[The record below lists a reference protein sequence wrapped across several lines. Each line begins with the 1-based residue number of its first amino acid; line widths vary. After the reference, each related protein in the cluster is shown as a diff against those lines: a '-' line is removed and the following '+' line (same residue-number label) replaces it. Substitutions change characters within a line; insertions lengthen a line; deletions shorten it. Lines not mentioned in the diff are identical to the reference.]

1 MSVSPRARVM
11 LPLLAVV
18 LAIVAGGAYLLMA
31 QSPRLQATV
40 VQDGLEVPWAIA
52 FTPDGRMRVTER
64 PGRILVF
71 AGATPGAELLGTV
84 DVPDVR
90 AEREAG
96 VMGIAVDR
104 DFVASPFVYVCASRD
119 ADGEAG
125 PAPWTN
131 ELLRYRLGAGGDLE
145 LDTVLFDEPMPAAIH
160 HNGCAVV
167 MDESRHVWLTMGDGN
182 ISAARVNP
190 AQDPTTLGGKIL
202 RLNADGSVPDDNPVL
217 PGADAPTVA
226 WSMGHRNP
234 QGLAMREDGLV
245 LAPEHGTDT
254 HDEINRIEPGGNYGW
269 ACWIGEETA
278 AQAQDGRSGEGCEPA
293 SAYLAPMW
301 SSGTLTIATSG
312 GVFLS
317 GEAWGDWEGSLIVST
332 LKDEDLRRFEVLD
345 GGDRL
350 EPRDVLLDGEFGRL
364 RAVVI
369 GPDGALYVSTSNEAS
384 GDDRIIRVERESG

>member
-1 MSVSPRARVM
+1 MRLPPRARLM
-11 LPLLAVV
+11 LPLAAVV
-18 LAIVAGGAYLLMA
+18 VVVVAGGPYLLRG
-31 QSPRLQATV
+31 SGPPLRTTV
-40 VQDGLEVPWAIA
+40 IQDGLEVPWGIA
-52 FTPDGRMRVTER
+52 FPPDGRMLVTER

-71 AGATPGAELLGTV
+71 AGAAPDAELHATV
-84 DVPDVR
+84 HVPDVR

-96 VMGIAVDR
+96 LMGIAVDH
-104 DFVASPFVYVCASRD
+104 DLETNPFVYVCASRD

-125 PAPWTN
+125 PAPWSN
-131 ELLRYRLGAGGDLE
+131 ELLRYRLGDGGDLE

-167 MDESRHVWLTMGDGN
+167 MDEARHIWLTMGDGN
-182 ISAARVNP
+182 ISAAQVNP
-190 AQDPTTLGGKIL
+190 AQDPTALSGKIL
-202 RLNADGSVPDDNPVL
+202 RLNADGSVPNDNPVL
-217 PGADAPTVA
+217 PGADAPTAA

-269 ACWIGEETA
+269 ACWIGEGTA
-278 AQAQDGRSGEGCEPA
+278 AQAQDGPGGEGCEPA
-293 SAYLAPMW
+293 SAYLPPLW
-301 SSGTLTIATSG
+301 SSGTPTIATSG
-312 GVFLS
+312 GVFLE
-317 GEAWGDWEGSLIVST
+317 GEAWGDWEGSLVVST

-350 EPRDVLLDGEFGRL
+350 EPRDILLDGEFGRL

-369 GPDGALYVSTSNEAS
+369 GPDGALYVSTSNETS
-384 GDDRIIRVERESG
+384 GDDRIIRVERPAG